1 MYPATIVLPDEL
13 SEAYAAFALHLYDEI
28 EEPAMVFHTAT
39 DEVGSTSDEV
49 MAMGGTAHQVVEF
62 IATIA
67 TTDEDGAAPRFAYGI
82 EQLLYQH
89 MQQVISALRWAIV
102 DALALRGGAGAQFVD
117 GEIFHDGDF
126 IDEDEDENEDFLT

>member
-1 MYPATIVLPDEL
+1 MYPATIALKYEL
-13 SEAYAAFALHLYDEI
+13 SEPYAAFALHLYDEI

-39 DEVGSTSDEV
+39 DEVGCTSDEV
-49 MAMGGTAHQVVEF
+49 MAMGGTAHQAVEF
-62 IATIA
+62 LATIA

-89 MQQVISALRWAIV
+89 MQQVISTLRWAVV
-102 DALALRGGAGAQFVD
+102 DALALRCGAGAQFVY
-117 GEIFHDGDF
+117 GKIFHDGDF

>member
-1 MYPATIVLPDEL
+1 MYPATVVLPDEL
-13 SEAYAAFALHLYDEI
+13 SEPYAAFALHLYDEI
-28 EEPAMVFHTAT
+28 EEPAMVFHAAT
-39 DEVGSTSDEV
+39 DEVGCTSDEV

-62 IATIA
+62 LATIA

-102 DALALRGGAGAQFVD
+102 DALALRCGAC
-117 GEIFHDGDF
+117 GEFGNGKI
-126 IDEDEDENEDFLT
+126 